1 VSFGAR
7 AVIKLGALRHN
18 LQIIREKSPQA
29 KVMAVVKANAYGHG
43 MVETAKALSDAESLA
58 VARLSE
64 AQTLRAAE
72 ITAPIVIL
80 EGVFDA
86 DELSVAVSSNFEIV
100 VHCVEQLEL
109 LENLD
114 AGRMTVW
121 LKFETGMNRLGL
133 PASDA
138 AELIERTRQCKS
150 ISTLRLMSHLANADD
165 LQDEKTTGQLRLFE
179 SIAADFD
186 GHISIAGSP
195 GIFGWPEV
203 VKAGSWVRPGVV
215 LYGIS
220 PFEDSTGTDL
230 GLQPVMQL
238 GSRLI
243 AVKNVEAGDKVG
255 YGGIWQAKEDSII
268 GIAAAGYAD
277 GYTRFLPSGTPV
289 LVNGRRVPLAGR
301 VSMDMIAVDLGP
313 GATDKFGDP
322 VLLWGDGLPVE
333 EIANCAGTIPYQ
345 LVCGVTH
352 REPPEYSD

>member
-18 LQIIREKSPQA
+18 LQVIREKSPQA

-43 MVETAKALSDAESLA
+43 MVEAARALSGADSLA

-64 AQTLRAAE
+64 ANTLRAAG
-72 ITAPIVIL
+72 IDAPIVIL

-86 DELSVAVSSNFEIV
+86 DELNVAVSANFEIIA
-100 VHCVEQLEL
+100 HCVEQLEL
-109 LENLD
+109 LEDLD
-114 AGRMTVW
+114 AGQLTVW

-138 AELIERTRQCKS
+138 AQLIERARLCKS
-150 ISTLRLMSHLANADD
+150 ISTVRLMSHLANADD
-165 LQDEKTTGQLRLFE
+165 LQDEKTAEQLRLFE
-179 SIAADFD
+179 SIAAGFD
-186 GHISIAGSP
+186 GDISIASSP
-195 GIFGWPEV
+195 AIFGWPES
-203 VKAGSWVRPGVV
+203 VKGCSWVRPGVV

-220 PFEDSTGTDL
+220 PFEDSTGADL
-230 GLQPVMQL
+230 GLQPVMHF

-243 AVKNVEAGDKVG
+243 AVKNVKAGDTVG
-255 YGGIWQAKEDSII
+255 YGGIWEAKEDSII

-277 GYTRFLPSGTPV
+277 GYTRCLPSGTPV

-333 EIANCAGTIPYQ
+333 EIANYASTIPYQ
-345 LVCGVTH
+345 LVCGVLH
-352 REPPEYSD
+352 REPCKFEN